1 MDETIKSIGENDV
14 RFGFYHAW
22 FGFNFTMCNSSLEV
36 IGGEVMIKLLMIIFI
51 KELFLP
57 KYNISKHIN
66 RKGEQL
72 IYVPK
77 YCIILKCSTN
87 GSWLSNKFCII
98 IERSWLSSK
107 FCIIIE
113 RIMTQQ
119 PKNKCILIKALF
131 LCPITCI
138 VFVTNFFECRPVF
151 VFSIFISKRTFVNLK
166 ILILIEYFLLAKLIW
181 GQEKEN

>member
-57 KYNISKHIN
+57 KYNISKHIY

-98 IERSWLSSK
+98 IER
-107 FCIIIE
+107 
-113 RIMTQQ
+113 IMTQQ
-119 PKNKCILIKALF
+119 QVLHHHWTDHDSAAKEQ
-131 LCPITCI
+131 
-138 VFVTNFFECRPVF
+138 VHTN
-151 VFSIFISKRTFVNLK
+151 
-166 ILILIEYFLLAKLIW
+166 
-181 GQEKEN
+181 